1 MNRLGQK
8 SVVYHGELRLGELDV
23 KQVSSSS
30 GNDFRFPNDE
40 IRIHHVSP
48 AGERCPPL
56 AILQTIASFSV
67 RCKLESS
74 APIKPPELMRLHAV
88 CFHELKV
95 SFPPF
100 SFDYY

>member
-1 MNRLGQK
+1 MNRVGQK

-23 KQVSSSS
+23 KQVSSSSSS

-95 SFPPF
+95 NWLISAF
-100 SFDYY
+100 